1 MRDGS
6 VSVRKGSAEVDI
18 GRGISSMSR
27 RDGDGID
34 EAARR
39 QQKRTEPHRWYQHM
53 MISAHDDISTI
64 AVDKSD
70 CGGIST

>member
-1 MRDGS
+1 
-6 VSVRKGSAEVDI
+6 
-18 GRGISSMSR
+18 MSR